1 MMSIPLPVCYLTGYV
16 GFSAE
21 GGSPARFLQA
31 AADSGIPLWHVRREG
46 ITLSACCAA
55 RHYARLRRPARR
67 AGLRLHL
74 TGRRGL
80 EFHLRRLRGRSG
92 LAVGLVLSL
101 LLWQLLSCRIWAVT
115 VNGNDTLPE
124 DSVRRTVQEWGVY
137 VGAPIKT
144 LDIET
149 IRLEALCRVEG
160 VAWLTVNLEGS
171 VAHVELLESDPPID
185 IRTTDPPSNLI
196 AARDGW
202 ILRTEIYG
210 GEALV
215 RPGDAVAAGT
225 LLVSGATIADKSLLL
240 RRSVGR
246 VIARTE
252 RELSVA
258 VPFAEECLLPGPSA
272 YRVSFMFFGWEIPLY
287 TPSPLPD
294 LTETR
299 QDDRLLTFRGL
310 PLPLGLRHRQITSLI
325 PSPVT
330 RTGEQAYTEAVRR
343 LRAREAAELSAS
355 RVLESRYICETVNQT
370 CILTGYYICEEDI
383 AREQRLYVEKND

>member
-1 MMSIPLPVCYLTGYV
+1 MSIPLPLCHITGFV
-16 GFSAE
+16 RFSAE
-21 GGSPARFLQA
+21 GGSPARFLRA
-31 AADSGIPLWHVRREG
+31 AADAGIPLWQVRREG

-74 TGRRGL
+74 TGRYGL
-80 EFHLRRLRGRSG
+80 AFRTRRLRRRSG
-92 LAVGLVLSL
+92 LAAGLALAL
-101 LLWQLLSCRIWAVT
+101 LLWHILSGRIWAVT
-115 VNGNDTLPE
+115 INGNDTLSE
-124 DSVRRTVQEWGVY
+124 AALRQTVREWGVY
-137 VGAPIKT
+137 VGAPLDR

-149 IRLEALCRVEG
+149 IRLEALRRVDG

-185 IRTTDPPSNLI
+185 VRDADPPSNLI
-196 AARDGW
+196 AVRDGW
-202 ILRTEIYG
+202 ILRTEIFG

-252 RELSVA
+252 RELSAA
-258 VPFAEECLLPGPSA
+258 VPFTEELLTDGPAA
-272 YRVSFMFFGWEIPLY
+272 YRPCFVFFGWEIPLY

-310 PLPLGLRHRQITSLI
+310 SLPFGLRHRHITSLI

-330 RTGEQAYTEAVRR
+330 RSAGEAYDEAVRR
-343 LRAREAAELSAS
+343 LRAIEQAELSAAHI
-355 RVLESRYICETVNQT
+355 LQSRYTCETVSDT
-370 CILTGYYICEEDI
+370 CILTGSYICEEDI